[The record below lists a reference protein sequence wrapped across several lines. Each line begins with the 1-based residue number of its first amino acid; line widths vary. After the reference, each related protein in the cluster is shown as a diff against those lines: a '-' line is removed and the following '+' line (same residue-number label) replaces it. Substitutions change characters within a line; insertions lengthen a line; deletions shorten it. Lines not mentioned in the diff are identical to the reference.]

1 MRADPPAELVELLEQ
16 LRLAT
21 AEQVRGV
28 YPRVTRLAGELP
40 LFSSVWVDA
49 LAQAR
54 VLTPFQAAEING
66 GRGKRLAIGPYVV
79 NSPLW
84 SLGYAD
90 CFRVREM
97 ESRRTVDLLVAMLP
111 SARQADCLSRI
122 EELIKRLRSNSTRH
136 IVAAASA
143 GGEADQVW
151 IASPPMDAMSLR
163 ELVLNKGRLAG
174 GTVLEIARQMAAALT
189 ELEAAQVVHGDI
201 SATAV
206 SIAGD
211 GTIRLCHSGVRGILR
226 PEEGF
231 AHAEVPPEAYDGIA
245 PERVADATAPT
256 VASDMF
262 ACGCLWWHLLAGRPP
277 LAGGTSIGK
286 LRAAQAAKI
295 CDVVRFAPDA
305 PAPLVAAIA
314 ACIQR
319 DPRKRP
325 ESFAALAK
333 MLGPPSPA
341 GRRAIQQTAAQI
353 GGRPRGIVS
362 TAGRV
367 VRSKEAPAWIATISG
382 CIAVMVAVSWP
393 LWRPQPTPAIGQHSP
408 FSSEPAATAPSR
420 IRSSSFASSRPI
432 SQATSQPRSD
442 AERAAY
448 VEQSGGVAAL
458 VLPSDRPTVWNAAD
472 TPLNAGQTVRGKSG
486 RRPMIVVPPA
496 GISVVMDDVRFE
508 SIDFVWR
515 QSPDAAIDPEHLAL
529 IDLRAARAGFKDC
542 TFQAAANE
550 RVGRPTAIRW
560 TGPRRSGPLSPAG
573 RLQIDGCAFTGMA
586 AGIDCRLTTPLAIK
600 VTDTLHLGLG
610 PLVRFDHVPRV
621 DEPIEIELT
630 HSTLREAAALV
641 GFHVDHMPK
650 DETGTIGILTNNC
663 SFVPSRG
670 GALVLFA
677 AAEPPTI
684 LAKSLQWSGQGSVLS
699 ADSSVALWL
708 AGSQMAKPREVEVA
722 VDGLVSS
729 QIELAGPI
737 DAGSSASRVIR
748 WLAPGASV
756 DPPGIPDGL
765 PNIPSY
771 TPEPAATNSR

>member
-1 MRADPPAELVELLEQ
+1 MRADPPAELVELLER

-54 VLTPFQAAEING
+54 VLTPFQATEING

-79 NSPLW
+79 ISPIW

-90 CFRVREM
+90 FLRAGEI
-97 ESRRTVDLLVAMLP
+97 ESRRTIDLLVAKLP

-122 EELIKRLRSNSTRH
+122 EELIKRLKSISTRH

-143 GGEADQVW
+143 GGEGDHVW
-151 IASPPMDAMSLR
+151 IASLPIDAMPLR

-174 GTVLEIARQMAAALT
+174 EAVLEIARQMAAALA
-189 ELEAAQVVHGDI
+189 ELEAARVVHGDI

-206 SIAGD
+206 WVAGD
-211 GTIRLCHSGVRGILR
+211 GTIRLRHSGVRGILR

-231 AHAEVPPEAYDGIA
+231 AHAELPPEAYDGIA

-277 LAGGTSIGK
+277 LAGGTSLAK
-286 LRAAQAAKI
+286 LWAAQAAKI

-305 PAPLVAAIA
+305 PAALVAAIA

-325 ESFAALAK
+325 ESFAALARR
-333 MLGPPSPA
+333 LGPASPA
-341 GRRAIQQTAAQI
+341 GRRAIQQAVAQI

-367 VRSKEAPAWIATISG
+367 VRSKEAPAWIATIAG

-393 LWRPQPTPAIGQHSP
+393 LWRPQPSPAIGQHSP
-408 FSSEPAATAPSR
+408 FSSEPAVTAPPR
-420 IRSSSFASSRPI
+420 IRPSSVASSRPI
-432 SQATSQPRSD
+432 SQAKSQPRAD
-442 AERAAY
+442 AEPASYLELA
-448 VEQSGGVAAL
+448 GGVAPL
-458 VLPSDRPTVWNAAD
+458 VLPGIRPTVWNAAQ
-472 TPLNAGQTVRGKSG
+472 TPLKAGLTVRGQPG
-486 RRPMIVVPPA
+486 QRPMIVVPPG
-496 GISVVMDDVRFE
+496 GIIVAVEDVRFE
-508 SIDFVWR
+508 KIDFVWR

-542 TFQAAANE
+542 TFQSAANE

-560 TGPRRSGPLSPAG
+560 TGPGRSGPLPPAG
-573 RLQIDGCAFTGMA
+573 RLQINGCVLTGMA

-600 VTDTLHLGLG
+600 VTDTLQLGLG
-610 PLVRFDHVPRV
+610 PFIRFDHAPRV

-630 HSTLREAAALV
+630 HSTLREAAALI
-641 GFHVDHMPK
+641 GFHVDRLST
-650 DETGTIGILTNNC
+650 DEKGTIGILTNNC

-677 AAEPPTI
+677 APEPPTI

-708 AGSQMAKPREVEVA
+708 AGSQMAKSREIEVA

-729 QIELAGPI
+729 QIEFAGPI

-765 PNIPSY
+765 PNIPSFN
-771 TPEPAATNSR
+771 PEPAATNSR